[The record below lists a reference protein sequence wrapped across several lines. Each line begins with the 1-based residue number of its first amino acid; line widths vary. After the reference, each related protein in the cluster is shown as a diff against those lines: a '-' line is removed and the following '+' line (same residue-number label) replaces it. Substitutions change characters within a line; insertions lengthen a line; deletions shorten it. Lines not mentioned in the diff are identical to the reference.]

1 MRDIGFRAGEGEAG
15 WVWRGRGR
23 RRAGRPRKAG
33 FAAFRGAGGAEAW
46 LRALR
51 LDKFLWFAR
60 IVKTR
65 ALAQELAEKGRIRLD
80 GRVVDRAHAP
90 VRVGDVLSFA
100 QRGAVRVLEVEALPA
115 RRGPPAE
122 ARALYSRID
131 ERSRRGLGTA
141 SGEREKP

>member
-1 MRDIGFRAGEGEAG
+1 MADS
-15 WVWRGRGR
+15 
-23 RRAGRPRKAG
+23 
-33 FAAFRGAGGAEAW
+33 
-46 LRALR
+46 LR

-65 ALAQELAEKGRIRLD
+65 SAAQTLAEDGRIRID

-100 QRGAVRVLEVEALPA
+100 HRGRVRVLRVEALPA

-122 ARALYSRID
+122 ARL
-131 ERSRRGLGTA
+131 LF
-141 SGEREKP
+141 